1 MQVKPSTPP
10 GQTPLP
16 FRTIEQAE
24 TSEQSDVEL
33 ELVALYERL
42 QSEHTRTRADLAESE
57 RLRAELAARVRE
69 LETLVAL
76 YARNGVQA

>member
-1 MQVKPSTPP
+1 MTP

-24 TSEQSDVEL
+24 TSEQSAVEL

-42 QSEHTRTRADLAESE
+42 QSEHTRTRA
-57 RLRAELAARVRE
+57 ELADTKHQ
-69 LETLVAL
+69 LESLRLSACRI
-76 YARNGVQA
+76 AHFSGVTQ

>member
-1 MQVKPSTPP
+1 MTP

-24 TSEQSDVEL
+24 TSEQSAVEL
-33 ELVALYERL
+33 ELVDLYERL
-42 QSEHTRTRADLAESE
+42 QFDHARTRADLAESE

>member
-1 MQVKPSTPP
+1 MTP

-24 TSEQSDVEL
+24 ASEQSAAAP
-33 ELVALYERL
+33 ELVDLYERL
-42 QSEHTRTRADLAESE
+42 QAEHTRTAAELAESE
-57 RLRAELAARVRE
+57 RLRAELVAKVRD
-69 LETLVAL
+69 LETLLAM

>member
-1 MQVKPSTPP
+1 MKPSTPP

-24 TSEQSDVEL
+24 ASEQSAAAP
-33 ELVALYERL
+33 ELVDLYERL
-42 QSEHTRTRADLAESE
+42 QFDHARTSADLAESE
-57 RLRAELAARVRE
+57 RARAELASRVRE